1 MPARTVGDRPTPV
14 ELTADRRITRRVKRL
29 TVVSAIALGLIW
41 GLAVET
47 VDAPPLA
54 DAALAGGWL
63 LMPTV
68 LVASLAWPRLR
79 YGLILPSGLVT
90 GALLAIDLGSLPAD
104 PVAALGWLS
113 VTAGVLLGGLM
124 GLWFWFRVAPVPG
137 ALDDPAAPARWS
149 LIALHVALIVL
160 GLVLAAL
167 PLVAV

>member
-1 MPARTVGDRPTPV
+1 MPARKRHDRPTPV

-29 TVVSAIALGLIW
+29 AAVSAIALGLLW
-41 GLAVET
+41 GLAVGT
-47 VDAPPLA
+47 LDAPTLV
-54 DAALAGGWL
+54 DGALAAGWL

-104 PVAALGWLS
+104 PAVALGWLS

-124 GLWFWFRVAPVPG
+124 GLWFWFRLAPVP
-137 ALDDPAAPARWS
+137 ASLDDPMSRGRWS

-160 GLVLAAL
+160 GLALAAL
-167 PLVAV
+167 PLVAA